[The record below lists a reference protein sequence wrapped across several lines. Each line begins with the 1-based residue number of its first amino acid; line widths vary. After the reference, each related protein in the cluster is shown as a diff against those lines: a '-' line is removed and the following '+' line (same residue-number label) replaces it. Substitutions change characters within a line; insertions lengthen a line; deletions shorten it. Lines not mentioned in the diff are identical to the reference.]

1 MVLANQ
7 LALNISSSL
16 EMPSSKYLQLRQ
28 LQRYHNEINKEWMTN
43 KLKSVQSSK
52 NELNNRAASSL
63 VFTQLLYFIQ
73 NIVK

>member
-7 LALNISSSL
+7 LALNIPSSL
-16 EMPSSKYLQLRQ
+16 EMPSSNYLQLRQ
-28 LQRYHNEINKEWMTN
+28 LQIYHNEINKEWMTH
-43 KLKSVQSSK
+43 KLKSVQPSK